1 MASLICRFA
10 IVTNLLFAV
19 DDFVQGLLAFP
30 PDTDIIIEAVH
41 SASQTMDSR
50 HFAEEFVRRR
60 GLADK
65 GKVEPST
72 GGATF
77 FTAHGNDGKG
87 GGGWSEVARKG
98 PPPTQKEENSA
109 FKIVATKKKGG
120 KR

>member
-1 MASLICRFA
+1 MSFI
-10 IVTNLLFAV
+10 IVLTNTGFTV

-60 GLADK
+60 GLAEK
-65 GKVEPST
+65 GKVEPLPS
-72 GGATF
+72 GATF
-77 FTAHGNDGKG
+77 SAAHGNEGKG

-98 PPPTQKEENSA
+98 PPPMQKEENNS